1 MKTFI
6 CIPSVMKMIKY
17 ELKKLYSAKALII
30 LTTALIC
37 LYALLCAVIKP
48 DLSKYTFDTEI
59 YKMYIS
65 KYGGEYSQQTY
76 NNMCAELEKQQKI
89 AQQDLSGSSY
99 TADEYMFLSEQITA
113 AEHKAQA
120 LEAVIDRYMSLK
132 SGQQLVY
139 DLEFTE
145 FTNGYL
151 KKFGTLLCLISVTV
165 ITLRL
170 SLSDYKCGMESIMF
184 TTCSGKRNILR
195 TKLIISMIAAAIIS
209 LLFGL
214 CETII
219 IYSRDFGDISV
230 PICSYGG
237 FEGCKYDISLR
248 SALYLSVIIKTIGCM
263 MYSALLFVISRLV
276 KNEVVS
282 AMSLMGIYALIGQ
295 LDGTLSYINLY
306 AIINGIY
313 WFK

>member
-1 MKTFI
+1 
-6 CIPSVMKMIKY
+6 MIKY
-17 ELKKLYSAKALII
+17 ELKKLCSAKALII

-37 LYALLCAVIKP
+37 MYALLCAVIRP
-48 DLSKYTFDTEI
+48 NLSKYTFDTEI

-65 KYGGEYSQQTY
+65 KYGGEYSKQTY

-151 KKFGTLLCLISVTV
+151 KKFGTMLCLISVTI

-195 TKLIISMIAAAIIS
+195 TKLIISIIAAAIIS

-219 IYSRDFGDISV
+219 IYSRDLGDISV

-248 SALYLSVIIKTIGCM
+248 SALYLSVPIKMLGC
-263 MYSALLFVISRLV
+263 SLFSVLLFVVSRFV
-276 KNEVVS
+276 KNDIIS
-282 AMSLMGIYALIGQ
+282 AISLLGLYALSGQ
-295 LDGTLSYINLY
+295 LNGIVILMDLY
-306 AIINGIY
+306 TSINGIY
-313 WFK
+313 WFR

>member
-1 MKTFI
+1 
-6 CIPSVMKMIKY
+6 MIKY
-17 ELKKLYSAKALII
+17 ELKKLCSVKALVI

-37 LYALLCAVIKP
+37 IYALLCAFIRP
-48 DLSKYTFDTEI
+48 DLSRYTFDTEL
-59 YKMYIS
+59 YKMYVS
-65 KYGGEYSQQTY
+65 RYGGEYSQQTY
-76 NNMCAELEKQQKI
+76 NDMCAELEAQRQIAEQK
-89 AQQDLSGSSY
+89 LGSTSY

-120 LEAVIDRYMSLK
+120 LEAVIDRYTSLE

-139 DLEFTE
+139 DLEFTD
-145 FTNGYL
+145 FINGYL
-151 KKFGTLLCLISVTV
+151 KKLGTLLCLISVTV

-219 IYSRDFGDISV
+219 IYSRDLGDISV

-237 FEGCKYDISLR
+237 FEECKYGISLR
-248 SALYLSVIIKTIGCM
+248 SALYLSVPIKMLGCILF
-263 MYSALLFVISRLV
+263 SVLLFVVSRFV
-276 KNEVVS
+276 KNDIIS
-282 AMSLMGIYALIGQ
+282 AISLLGLYALSGQ
-295 LDGTLSYINLY
+295 LNGLMILMNFYTS
-306 AIINGIY
+306 INGIY